1 MCDVTSG
8 DRRPAELF
16 VVGFVILAYL
26 SYLWTQGIGI
36 GTRPLLMLGV
46 LLVLIGGQTVFTGL
60 IADLIV
66 NVNEN
71 RPQQFPIKYA
81 SDEDAD
87 D

>member
-1 MCDVTSG
+1 
-8 DRRPAELF
+8 
-16 VVGFVILAYL
+16 
-26 SYLWTQGIGI
+26 
-36 GTRPLLMLGV
+36 MLGV

-81 SDEDAD
+81 SDEDALD
-87 D
+87 RKPESSRSVRL

>member
-1 MCDVTSG
+1 M
-8 DRRPAELF
+8 F
-16 VVGFVILAYL
+16 
-26 SYLWTQGIGI
+26 
-36 GTRPLLMLGV
+36 GV

-81 SDEDAD
+81 SDEDAAD
-87 D
+87 